1 VPISTTSYHRDERD
15 RGQPWSHRG
24 PSNFPFDVTLLVVHP
39 DQMTNFVLDS
49 GPGLFE
55 GRYTI
60 GLWVWDLP
68 VPSPSMVDAAHMVHE
83 VWTPTSWGS
92 AVASSVHSGHVLPV
106 AVPVGGSPSPRGRRA
121 PGRAEGLV
129 LATSVDYASG
139 FARQNPLD
147 AVDAY
152 SAAFAPGDGHRLIVD
167 TIHADHY
174 PGEHSRLLDAAEGR
188 RDVTVRQR
196 DPWSAADGDRLL
208 ADADCYLSLHRADG
222 GLGAVAKAM
231 SWGTSTVVTATPASL
246 EFQTDQDSRLV
257 ASRTVMIP
265 ADEYRYPSGSAWAEP
280 DVEQAAAVLRAMASE
295 PGVTAVKV
303 GRARQ
308 AASRRFSQSVAV
320 ATVRARLADI
330 DARRHSGRR
339 SDRVSVERAHD
350 HAAGRP

>member
-1 VPISTTSYHRDERD
+1 
-15 RGQPWSHRG
+15 
-24 PSNFPFDVTLLVVHP
+24 
-39 DQMTNFVLDS
+39 M
-49 GPGLFE
+49 
-55 GRYTI
+55 
-60 GLWVWDLP
+60 
-68 VPSPSMVDAAHMVHE
+68 
-83 VWTPTSWGS
+83 
-92 AVASSVHSGHVLPV
+92 
-106 AVPVGGSPSPRGRRA
+106 
-121 PGRAEGLV
+121 

-246 EFQTDQDSRLV
+246 EFQTIEDSGLV
-257 ASRTVMIP
+257 ASQTVMIP
-265 ADEYRYPSGSAWAEP
+265 AGEYRYPSGAAWAEP
-280 DVEQAAAVLRAMASE
+280 EVEQATALLRAMASE

-330 DARRHSGRR
+330 DARRHPGRR
-339 SDRVSVERAHD
+339 SDRVSVERVHD